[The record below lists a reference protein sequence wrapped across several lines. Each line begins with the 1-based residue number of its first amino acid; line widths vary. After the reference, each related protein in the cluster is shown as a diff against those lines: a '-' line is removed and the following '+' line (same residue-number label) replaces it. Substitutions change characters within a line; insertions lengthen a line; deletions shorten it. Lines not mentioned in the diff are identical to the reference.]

1 MAKLNSPLLKLP
13 KSPKN
18 TRQQKENS
26 KTTDEEVLDEDG
38 VFKQFFTQN
47 ALDVIALIKPDLY
60 AAIDV
65 SVPIEF
71 CEQEL
76 INFLRGRL
84 RQPDKRKVVDKLLKV
99 KLLTGEDHF
108 IFFHNEFQNALLD
121 ELAFRWFKS
130 RMLIALRYNTEEI
143 TTLVIFTGKAPS
155 KKHFVYD
162 ITRFGTRT
170 LFVVN
175 AFAVISQ
182 NAKWLAET
190 SNPVGLAFLAAKYAA
205 QSKGDDAKRLK
216 LKKKVLALVQKK
228 GLHLGKM
235 RIILNF
241 VFDFMLLPDKMDEEL
256 KLDIPFFTSSKSEK
270 NMVLTKNFID
280 IRNASSLN
288 DTGLTF
294 EEFFYVKNQEVEK
307 AKAEAKAEAEKAIKE
322 AIKEAKA
329 EAIKEAKAE
338 AIKEAEAK
346 AEAIKEAEAKAIKET
361 KAEAKA
367 EAETK
372 AIKSIHEMIKEGF
385 SFEKIAGLLGL
396 DVNYVKQLARISQSN

>member
-60 AAIDV
+60 AAIDI

-84 RQPDKRKVVDKLLKV
+84 RQLDKRKVVDKLLKV

>member
-1 MAKLNSPLLKLP
+1 MAKLNLPLLKLR
-13 KSPKN
+13 KSPKS

-26 KTTDEEVLDEDG
+26 KTTEEEVLDEDG

-60 AAIDV
+60 AAIDI

-84 RQPDKRKVVDKLLKV
+84 RQLDKRKVVDKLLKV

-143 TTLVIFTGKAPS
+143 TTLVVFTGKAPS

-216 LKKKVLALVQKK
+216 LKKKVLDLVQKK

-294 EEFFYVKNQEVEK
+294 EEFFYLKNQEVEK
-307 AKAEAKAEAEKAIKE
+307 AEAKAEAAVAKAVAKAVAEAAAKE
-322 AIKEAKA
+322 AAAEAAASAAASAAVKEANLQT
-329 EAIKEAKAE
+329 IKTMIERGYS
-338 AIKEAEAK
+338 
-346 AEAIKEAEAKAIKET
+346 
-361 KAEAKA
+361 
-367 EAETK
+367 AET
-372 AIKSIHEMIKEGF
+372 
-385 SFEKIAGLLGL
+385 IADIFKL
-396 DVNYVKQLARISQSN
+396 DVDYIKQLARISQSN

>member
-1 MAKLNSPLLKLP
+1 MAKLNLPLLTQP
-13 KSPKN
+13 KPSKK
-18 TRQQKENS
+18 TQQQKENS
-26 KTTDEEVLDEDG
+26 KAAEEEVLDEDG

-84 RQPDKRKVVDKLLKV
+84 RQLDKRKVVDKLLKV

-121 ELAFRWFKS
+121 ELGFRWFKS

-143 TTLVIFTGKAPS
+143 TTLVVFTGKAPS

-170 LFVVN
+170 LFKAH
-175 AFAVISQ
+175 AFAVINQ

-190 SNPVGLAFLAAKYAA
+190 QNPVGLAFLAAKYAA
-205 QSKGDDAKRLK
+205 QSRGDDAKRLK
-216 LKKKVLALVQKK
+216 LKKKVLDLVQKK

-241 VFDFMLLPDKMDEEL
+241 VFDFMLLPDEIDEEL
-256 KLDIPFFTSSKSEK
+256 KLNIPFFTSSKSEK

-294 EEFFYVKNQEVEK
+294 EELVYVKNQEVER
-307 AKAEAKAEAEKAIKE
+307 AVAKAEAEAEARETAEAEAEAAAEAAAKA
-322 AIKEAKA
+322 AAKA
-329 EAIKEAKAE
+329 EEAAAEAVKEANLQIIMTMIQKGHS
-338 AIKEAEAK
+338 
-346 AEAIKEAEAKAIKET
+346 
-361 KAEAKA
+361 
-367 EAETK
+367 AET
-372 AIKSIHEMIKEGF
+372 
-385 SFEKIAGLLGL
+385 IADIFKL
-396 DVNYVKQLARISQSN
+396 DVDYIKQLARISQSN

>member
-1 MAKLNSPLLKLP
+1 LFVNIKLKVLHLLHENYKIAELKQTLPMAKLNSPFLKLP
-13 KSPKN
+13 KPSNKTSN
-18 TRQQKENS
+18 KTRLQKENN

-84 RQPDKRKVVDKLLKV
+84 RQLDKRKVVDKLLKV

-121 ELAFRWFKS
+121 ELGFRWFKS

-143 TTLVIFTGKAPS
+143 TTLVVFTGKAPS
-155 KKHFVYD
+155 KKHFIYD

-170 LFVVN
+170 LFKAH
-175 AFAVISQ
+175 AFAVINQ

-205 QSKGDDAKRLK
+205 QSKDDDAKRLK
-216 LKKKVLALVQKK
+216 LKKKVLDLVEKK
-228 GLHLGKM
+228 GLPGDKM

-256 KLDIPFFTSSKSEK
+256 KLNIPFLKSLKSEK

-280 IRNASSLN
+280 IRNAASLN
-288 DTGLTF
+288 EYGITF
-294 EEFFYVKNQEVEK
+294 DELVYVKNQEVEAALTK
-307 AKAEAKAEAEKAIKE
+307 A
-322 AIKEAKA
+322 
-329 EAIKEAKAE
+329 
-338 AIKEAEAK
+338 KEAEAAK
-346 AEAIKEAEAKAIKET
+346 VAAEEVAKTAAEEAAKEAAKEANLQAIKTMIEKGYS
-361 KAEAKA
+361 
-367 EAETK
+367 AET
-372 AIKSIHEMIKEGF
+372 
-385 SFEKIAGLLGL
+385 IADIFKL
-396 DVNYVKQLARISQSN
+396 DVDYVKQLARISQSN